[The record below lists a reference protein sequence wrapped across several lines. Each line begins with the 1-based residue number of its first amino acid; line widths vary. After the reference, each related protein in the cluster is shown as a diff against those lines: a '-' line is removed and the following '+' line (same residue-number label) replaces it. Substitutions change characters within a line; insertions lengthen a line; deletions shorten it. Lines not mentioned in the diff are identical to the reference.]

1 MPHLVGRI
9 SCLTV
14 VVISCIR
21 LFSGSA
27 AGGREG
33 SEEKMDHGIVDG
45 GGPGERE
52 EERLFPREV
61 SAWQLQWRL
70 QRKVL
75 RLEDGLSSQL
85 PFEEI
90 EGEVQVRREYWRE

>member
-1 MPHLVGRI
+1 MGD
-9 SCLTV
+9 
-14 VVISCIR
+14 
-21 LFSGSA
+21 G
-27 AGGREG
+27 
-33 SEEKMDHGIVDG
+33 VDG
-45 GGPGERE
+45 GPSPGQE

-75 RLEDGLSSQL
+75 RLEDGLSSQV

-90 EGEVQVRREYWRE
+90 EGEVQVCTYIR